1 MNKARRWGNEE
12 SKTPNKTGNS
22 GWQNIH
28 TVMKT
33 AALTGNFLRYNRK
46 LTMDIVAMLNQGMVN
61 CRGQLH
67 TRSHYCAG
75 TPVIFRQVPGGQAP
89 CFISRQV
96 KTQHCSCACM

>member
-46 LTMDIVAMLNQGMVN
+46 LTMDIVAMLTESNQD
-61 CRGQLH
+61 
-67 TRSHYCAG
+67 T
-75 TPVIFRQVPGGQAP
+75 VIVEGSYTLEATTVRHPGNLGRYLGVRYLALYLD
-89 CFISRQV
+89 
-96 KTQHCSCACM
+96 K